1 MPLIFTVITS
11 HVRDKIFTTG
21 TSGKAAR
28 LAASV
33 NLLGQKGGNFF

>member
-1 MPLIFTVITS
+1 MPLIFTVI
-11 HVRDKIFTTG
+11 RNRIPYKIFTMG
-21 TSGKAAR
+21 EAAR